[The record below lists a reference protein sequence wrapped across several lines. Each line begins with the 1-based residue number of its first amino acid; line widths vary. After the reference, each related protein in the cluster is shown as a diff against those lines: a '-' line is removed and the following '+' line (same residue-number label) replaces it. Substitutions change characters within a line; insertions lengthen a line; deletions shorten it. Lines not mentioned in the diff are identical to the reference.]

1 MRGLQKIPQMIN
13 TILIPYKNS
22 IIHCGAISSYN
33 ISIGPNITKKLKEE
47 IKNKTIIY
55 EL

>member
-1 MRGLQKIPQMIN
+1 MRGLQKNPQMIK

-33 ISIGPNITKKLKEE
+33 ISIQPNLIKRLKEE